1 MSRWIRFRG
10 GFSFLMIQ
18 KELCTF
24 FHIDH
29 IQDQFYYENVQY
41 ILNSVILVFLL
52 YFYFIGYNQDTL
64 EYRK

>member
-1 MSRWIRFRG
+1 
-10 GFSFLMIQ
+10 MIQ